1 MLLLLSL
8 SVVFAQRIYQLSR
21 NAETRKATFLLIKE
35 LIPSHL
41 VINKLFSSEWHY
53 RYVHI
58 HHAFS
63 CILSLFHVNTDE
75 GLLFVAGQPEK
86 SKFMRKIEASF
97 NRC

>member
-1 MLLLLSL
+1 MYL
-8 SVVFAQRIYQLSR
+8 SVNKQNQVLFWFNKNNLIANY
-21 NAETRKATFLLIKE
+21 TKKVTFLLIKE

-58 HHAFS
+58 HHAFL

-75 GLLFVAGQPEK
+75 GLFFVAGQPK
-86 SKFMRKIEASF
+86 KANS
-97 NRC
+97 

>member
-1 MLLLLSL
+1 MLLLISL
-8 SVVFAQRIYQLSR
+8 AVVFALRIYQFSR
-21 NAETRKATFLLIKE
+21 NAETGKATFLLIKE

-41 VINKLFSSEWHY
+41 VIIKLFSSEWHY

-58 HHAFS
+58 HHDFS

>member
-8 SVVFAQRIYQLSR
+8 SVVFAQCIYQLSR
-21 NAETRKATFLLIKE
+21 NAETRKATFGLIKE
-35 LIPSHL
+35 LIQSHL
-41 VINKLFSSEWHY
+41 VINKLFRSEWHY
-53 RYVHI
+53 RYV
-58 HHAFS
+58 
-63 CILSLFHVNTDE
+63 LFHVNTDE